1 VAWNHPL
8 LEEAWRLHRGGDHEK
23 AALLYRSVLR
33 EQPRNYDALY
43 LIGFLYGQ
51 QRQFDEAQYFIGEAI
66 KANPFSADAF
76 FLRGFTL
83 QQLDRPQEALACFGE
98 ALKLNPHHSGALLD
112 RASCL
117 FRLRRY
123 EEAALDYE
131 RLLARDPDSPYAR
144 GNLLFSRLHSCDW
157 RDFEAQRSEIRARLA
172 AGARVIAPF
181 DAKAL
186 SFTPEEELRAARIW
200 VADQCPAKP
209 FLWRGERYGHE
220 RIRLAYVSAD
230 FHAHAAATLL
240 AGLFEHHDRSRFE
253 TIGVSFGP
261 DDGSSMRARLR
272 GAFDRFIEVRAKSD
286 DEIAALM
293 REMEVD
299 IAVDLMGFTEGCR
312 PGIFAARPAPLQVNY
327 LGYPGTMGADHMDY
341 LIADEIVAPQDQRA
355 CYAEKIVSLPDTFM
369 PADSRRQLGTRLFTR
384 DEEGLPEK
392 GYVFC
397 CFNASYKI
405 TPPIFAI
412 WMRLLSTAEA
422 SVLWLGQQ
430 SAAARRNLLREAEA
444 RGIGRERLVFAGRR
458 DLAADHLARHALA
471 DLFLDTL
478 PYNAHAT
485 ASDALWAGVPVL
497 TCIGEGFAGRVA
509 ASLLHAI
516 GLPELI
522 AESLEA
528 YEQAALNLAQDAN
541 ALAAV
546 RAKLQRNRD
555 THPLFDTARYTR
567 NLESAYI
574 RMWERHMRGEPP
586 QSFAV
591 KQNAAEAATW

>member
-1 VAWNHPL
+1 
-8 LEEAWRLHRGGDHEK
+8 
-23 AALLYRSVLR
+23 
-33 EQPRNYDALY
+33 
-43 LIGFLYGQ
+43 
-51 QRQFDEAQYFIGEAI
+51 
-66 KANPFSADAF
+66 
-76 FLRGFTL
+76 
-83 QQLDRPQEALACFGE
+83 
-98 ALKLNPHHSGALLD
+98 
-112 RASCL
+112 
-117 FRLRRY
+117 
-123 EEAALDYE
+123 
-131 RLLARDPDSPYAR
+131 
-144 GNLLFSRLHSCDW
+144 
-157 RDFEAQRSEIRARLA
+157 
-172 AGARVIAPF
+172 
-181 DAKAL
+181 
-186 SFTPEEELRAARIW
+186 
-200 VADQCPAKP
+200 
-209 FLWRGERYGHE
+209 
-220 RIRLAYVSAD
+220 
-230 FHAHAAATLL
+230 
-240 AGLFEHHDRSRFE
+240 
-253 TIGVSFGP
+253 
-261 DDGSSMRARLR
+261 
-272 GAFDRFIEVRAKSD
+272 
-286 DEIAALM
+286 
-293 REMEVD
+293 
-299 IAVDLMGFTEGCR
+299 
-312 PGIFAARPAPLQVNY
+312 
-327 LGYPGTMGADHMDY
+327 
-341 LIADEIVAPQDQRA
+341 
-355 CYAEKIVSLPDTFM
+355 
-369 PADSRRQLGTRLFTR
+369 
-384 DEEGLPEK
+384 
-392 GYVFC
+392 
-397 CFNASYKI
+397 
-405 TPPIFAI
+405 
-412 WMRLLSTAEA
+412 MRLLSTVEA